1 MGIPPELLE
10 QIIRAKTAGMSR
22 PQQGGMA
29 PQQTMPQPQGGMAQP
44 QSGMM
49 PQPQGG
55 MPSPNAYQRFQQGNP
70 NAQPGMTPEQ
80 IQQIMMSPEFQQ
92 RSRNFTDR

>member
-1 MGIPPELLE
+1 
-10 QIIRAKTAGMSR
+10 MSR

-29 PQQTMPQPQGGMAQP
+29 PQQI
-44 QSGMM
+44 M